1 MIDSTP
7 DNDLT
12 IEPQG
17 DDETTRL
24 VTIGRGF
31 DHASLALIPFT
42 MALHKPGEF
51 GSSLRIDELLQVGEH
66 RRRVAVELHTEDGK
80 SLPYAGDHKTYLA
93 LLQLSLREEEPT
105 RELVFDRVA
114 LFNLL
119 GWPRHGRSYANLEA
133 SLDRLH
139 AVRIVLK
146 TSLIARNGQPYSRRT
161 HGSHLID
168 TYDISD
174 ARAGGR
180 CMIKWGD
187 IVMDAIRLGD
197 LKSLDWD
204 LLNALGDPITGHLY
218 RLLDRLMLSGET
230 RWEVHWKQLATM
242 IGSTANYARPARFR
256 QILDPHHERLIEHGI
271 IDDVEYRRGG
281 WFLYH
286 LRNYLRVQLRRVL
299 GELGVYPKTAAE
311 LITSFDEVIVMCQ
324 VDCLQHGLRGRP
336 ERVGGF
342 LTEAIRHNYEL
353 SYPPDDVDR
362 FLALWR
368 LYAPAEQSAYH
379 RAGMKLCGGF
389 GTLFDGNPDPAC
401 WSADM
406 RATVRFLITWNLD
419 PEQVIRGFAAIGGS
433 LLPPERRR

>member
-1 MIDSTP
+1 MTDEREGEPID
-7 DNDLT
+7 D
-12 IEPQG
+12 ERE
-17 DDETTRL
+17 ETTRL
-24 VTIGRGF
+24 VSIGRGF

-51 GSSLRIDELLQVGEH
+51 GSSLRIDELIQVGEN

-80 SLPYAGDHKTYLA
+80 ALPYAGDHKTYLA
-93 LLQLSLREEEPT
+93 LLQLSLREEEPG
-105 RELVFDRVA
+105 RELVFDRVE

-146 TSLIARNGQPYSRRT
+146 TAMISRNGQPYSRRT

-180 CMIKWGD
+180 CLLKWGD

-197 LKSLDWD
+197 LKSLDWE

-256 QILDPHHERLIEHGI
+256 QILDPHHERLIAHGV

-281 WFLYH
+281 WFHYH

-299 GELGVYPKTAAE
+299 VELGVYPRTAAE
-311 LITSFDEVIVMCQ
+311 LLAACDEVVIMSQ
-324 VDCLQHGLRGRP
+324 VDCLRHGLRGRP

-353 SYPPDDVDR
+353 IYAPDDLEH
-362 FLALWR
+362 FLALWAMVPDVVQEA
-368 LYAPAEQSAYH
+368 LH

-401 WSADM
+401 WSVEM
-406 RATVRFLITWNLD
+406 RAVVRFLITFGLD
-419 PEQVIRGFAAIGGS
+419 PEQVIRGFQTIGQAT
-433 LLPPERRR
+433 LLPPG